1 MARDGTVGQSDAIER
16 SLPEYWL
23 LKSAAHLL
31 SVPIGRIFALAPL
44 LNLLLIVLAVVLL
57 DTLCDGKFVCQL

>member
-1 MARDGTVGQSDAIER
+1 MRSCSIPRLTSWLPIER

-57 DTLCDGKFVCQL
+57 DTLCD